1 MGVWVRVVVSVV
13 IHDVILL
20 HSELDSEDVNH
31 PGINLNSEQSVSQ
44 WVSTASSHVW
54 FLHVQSNAKL
64 QFPSHPWYDQGITY
78 STFHP
83 VTTWIKVWTWSLK
96 DTWLS
101 VNATV
106 NHDSAE
112 WNNSRAIL
120 TIHQQFCFL
129 GNSTTQIA
137 ARNASYLNCLP
148 ESPLKRLLW
157 IPPIFIVQAIYKPSS
172 CKVTTVTLCVM
183 WSCWKMY
190 HSWGLDKRLTL
201 FH

>member
-20 HSELDSEDVNH
+20 HSELDSEDVNR
-31 PGINLNSEQSVSQ
+31 PGINLNSEQFVSQ

-137 ARNASYLNCLP
+137 ARNASQIAYLNHHWNGYSEYPQFLLYKQYTSLHHAKLP
-148 ESPLKRLLW
+148 
-157 IPPIFIVQAIYKPSS
+157 Q
-172 CKVTTVTLCVM
+172 
-183 WSCWKMY
+183 
-190 HSWGLDKRLTL
+190 
-201 FH
+201 